1 MKNYQDIPDN
11 KSKKK
16 MRKHFLQF
24 YREAEIDEGFQ
35 NDSQNYKMIIQ
46 KFRKF
51 WKFRFVQGF

>member
-16 MRKHFLQF
+16 MRKRFLQF

-35 NDSQNYKMIIQ
+35 NDSQNHKMIIQ
-46 KFRKF
+46 KFRNF